1 MKAQKLQIE
10 PIDPRV
16 ERLAEVGR
24 ADTKYQCMIFHTE
37 QGTKDKYVENDSEL
51 KKKGSIIKHLG
62 VFQCRNGA
70 KLLVR
75 NSEEVIIPEQAR
87 REVLMELHST
97 HLCSDGMKRLARGK
111 FYWTGMTKDIE
122 RIYMECEG
130 CKENSRPKPNVSG
143 RRNEVTP
150 STMET
155 GSAREL
161 LCTDFGQYGRSN
173 LLIIKDRYS
182 GLLCVY
188 ITSNKTT
195 KSAAAGVAK

>member
-1 MKAQKLQIE
+1 M
-10 PIDPRV
+10 
-16 ERLAEVGR
+16 
-24 ADTKYQCMIFHTE
+24 
-37 QGTKDKYVENDSEL
+37 
-51 KKKGSIIKHLG
+51 
-62 VFQCRNGA
+62 
-70 KLLVR
+70 VR

-87 REVLMELHST
+87 GEVLRELHST
-97 HLCSDGMKRLARGK
+97 HLCSEGMKRLARGK

-130 CKENSRPKPNVSG
+130 CKENSRSKPNVSG

-155 GSAREL
+155 GSAGEL

-182 GLLCVY
+182 GLLRVY
-188 ITSNKTT
+188 ITSDKTT
-195 KSAAAGVAK
+195 KSAAAGVAKWAHTYGLPLEIRSDQGPCYGDQFTGYQTLPLSCIQQSK

>member
-1 MKAQKLQIE
+1 M
-10 PIDPRV
+10 
-16 ERLAEVGR
+16 
-24 ADTKYQCMIFHTE
+24 
-37 QGTKDKYVENDSEL
+37 
-51 KKKGSIIKHLG
+51 
-62 VFQCRNGA
+62 
-70 KLLVR
+70 VR

-87 REVLMELHST
+87 GEVLREFHST

-130 CKENSRPKPNVSG
+130 CKENSRSKPNVSG
-143 RRNEVTP
+143 KRNDVTP

-155 GSAREL
+155 GSAGEL

-182 GLLCVY
+182 GLLRVY
-188 ITSNKTT
+188 ITSDKTT
-195 KSAAAGVAK
+195 KSAAAGVAKWAHTYGIPLEIRPLI